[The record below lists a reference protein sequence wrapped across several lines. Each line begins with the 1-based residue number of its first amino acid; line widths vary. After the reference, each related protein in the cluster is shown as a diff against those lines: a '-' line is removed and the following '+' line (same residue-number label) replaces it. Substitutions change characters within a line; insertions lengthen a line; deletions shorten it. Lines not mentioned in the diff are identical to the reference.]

1 MWCLV
6 PALLALACLH
16 SSPVSPSPVSPLR
29 CLYRPLG
36 SSPPL
41 GCLKVICLFHVDNVC
56 VLRKC
61 LFCCDYIYTII
72 CMSNQPVLKSTGWQS
87 QHERTAYQSKGVHTH
102 MYNIGVHIVYVSV
115 AMQIKAGPILFSCWY
130 SGTYCWHWRIFHLP
144 VYSSLSLLPLSPVH
158 RCQLHPDPASCC
170 HHTQICTV
178 QTHFDSLAP
187 CERSRVLGQTPT
199 PKFFPTYFNKDAK
212 LKSSKYDGKLWI
224 THRQTH

>member
-1 MWCLV
+1 
-6 PALLALACLH
+6 
-16 SSPVSPSPVSPLR
+16 
-29 CLYRPLG
+29 
-36 SSPPL
+36 
-41 GCLKVICLFHVDNVC
+41 
-56 VLRKC
+56 
-61 LFCCDYIYTII
+61 
-72 CMSNQPVLKSTGWQS
+72 
-87 QHERTAYQSKGVHTH
+87 

-130 SGTYCWHWRIFHLP
+130 SGTYGWHWRIFHLP

-187 CERSRVLGQTPT
+187 CEQSRVLGQTPT

-224 THRQTH
+224 THTQTHKWNTDWNIIYSRENRYCYLLWFGIDSRLPNFFYLCTFYFYYLSIFFLRCY